1 MTADPLRLTVNEASR
16 LFQTIKGN
24 SVSRMI
30 STPVRVRI
38 YPAETFGEFLLKN
51 KIETY
56 ERVVR

>member
-1 MTADPLRLTVNEASR
+1 MTANPLRLTVNEASR
-16 LFQTIKGN
+16 IFHDIKGN
-24 SVSRMI
+24 SVSRVFL
-30 STPVRVRI
+30 TPVKVRI